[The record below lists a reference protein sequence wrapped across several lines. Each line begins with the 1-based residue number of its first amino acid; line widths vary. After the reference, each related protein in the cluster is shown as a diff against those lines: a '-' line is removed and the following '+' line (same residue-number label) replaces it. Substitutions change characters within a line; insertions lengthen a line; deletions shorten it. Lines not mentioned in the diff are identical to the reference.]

1 MYRFSINSN
10 MRSKLVGLRRII
22 LVFIGIFHVTRMI
35 PGIFLFFTRTRMYDK
50 CILVHCTKYEAA
62 GWSLVLLLLSGVRA
76 DPKYS
81 YSYTC
86 LLYTSDAADE

>member
-1 MYRFSINSN
+1 
-10 MRSKLVGLRRII
+10 
-22 LVFIGIFHVTRMI
+22 
-35 PGIFLFFTRTRMYDK
+35 MYDK

-81 YSYTC
+81 YSYTMVYDIIFMYVRIVTYDVS
-86 LLYTSDAADE
+86 LKYEIFHFF